1 MGMVWK
7 NKKTQML
14 FWVEDGFEG
23 TFTMRFFVWML
34 RRTSLGLVCDFL
46 TKDSFTFSVGFLDI
60 FEVLKSEQISQ
71 GPSSADSG
79 EVIIGKTR

>member
-1 MGMVWK
+1 
-7 NKKTQML
+7 ML
-14 FWVEDGFEG
+14 FWVKDGFEG

-46 TKDSFTFSVGFLDI
+46 TKDSFTFSVVVFFLFLDI
-60 FEVLKSEQISQ
+60 FEVPKSEQILPV
-71 GPSSADSG
+71 PSSADSG